1 MQGKDYIMANT
12 IDTAFIK
19 QFESEVHLAYQRMGS
34 KLMNTVRNVSNVAGS
49 VVRFQK
55 IGTGTASTK
64 SRNGMVTPM
73 ELTHTTVEATL
84 ADYYAAEYIDK
95 LDELKTNIDERQAIA
110 TSAAAALGRKTDEI
124 LVTAMDAG
132 ANSTQLHD
140 TSSAVEKA
148 DLLSAFETFGTA
160 NIPEDGQRYIA
171 MHPKGFADLFLI
183 EEFASSDYVGDQN
196 LPYAGGMTM
205 KNFLGFNIMSTSAI
219 TAGNGMVT
227 PMELTHTTV
236 EATLADYYAAEY
248 IDKLDE
254 LKTNIDERQAIATSA
269 AAALGRKTDEILVT
283 AMDAGANSTQLH
295 DTSSAVEK
303 ADLLS
308 AFETFGTANIPED
321 GQRYIAMHPKGFA
334 DLFLI
339 EEFAS
344 SDYVGDQNL
353 PYAGG
358 MTMKNFLGFNIMSTS
373 AITAGKNLAYHTS
386 SVGLGIGANV
396 TTELNYVPE
405 KVSHLATSM
414 MSMGASVIDDNGIYE
429 LLDNN

>member
-1 MQGKDYIMANT
+1 MANT

-55 IGTGTASTK
+55 IGVGSASTK

-110 TSAAAALGRKTDEI
+110 TSAASALGRKTDEI

-132 ANSTQLHD
+132 ANSTQIHD

-148 DLLSAFETFGTA
+148 DLLSLFETFGTA
-160 NIPEDGQRYIA
+160 NLPEDGGRYLA

-183 EEFASSDYVGDQN
+183 NEFASSDYVGDQS

-205 KNFLGFNIMSTSAI
+205 KNFLGFNIFSTSAI
-219 TAGNGMVT
+219 SG
-227 PMELTHTTV
+227 
-236 EATLADYYAAEY
+236 
-248 IDKLDE
+248 
-254 LKTNIDERQAIATSA
+254 
-269 AAALGRKTDEILVT
+269 
-283 AMDAGANSTQLH
+283 
-295 DTSSAVEK
+295 
-303 ADLLS
+303 
-308 AFETFGTANIPED
+308 
-321 GQRYIAMHPKGFA
+321 
-334 DLFLI
+334 
-339 EEFAS
+339 
-344 SDYVGDQNL
+344 
-353 PYAGG
+353 
-358 MTMKNFLGFNIMSTS
+358 
-373 AITAGKNLAYHTS
+373 GKNLAYHNS
-386 SVGLGIGANV
+386 AVGLGIGANV

-414 MSMGASVIDDNGIYE
+414 MSMGAVVIDDNGIYE
-429 LLDNN
+429 VLDNNG